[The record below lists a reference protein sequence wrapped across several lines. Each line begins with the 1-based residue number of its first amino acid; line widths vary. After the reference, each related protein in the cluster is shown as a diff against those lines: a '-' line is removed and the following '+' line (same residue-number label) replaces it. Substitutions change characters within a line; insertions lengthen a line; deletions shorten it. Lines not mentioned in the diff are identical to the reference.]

1 MPSDQLH
8 KRAQNGADTAVERP
22 PLPPVLMD
30 RVGFLL
36 AMTKGGAENIVSK
49 ALEEIGIYPRQ
60 YGLMLVL
67 ASEGPLSQG
76 ELAEWV
82 RTDRTTMVALV
93 DGLEERGYVR
103 RERNPADRRAYHLQL
118 TGQGKRAI
126 TRGKTLM
133 RRAEKQLLSALTE
146 RERSQLIELLGKVAT
161 DVGQPPS
168 DTIDRVPR
176 R

>member
-1 MPSDQLH
+1 MHSDPIPVSTKPSV
-8 KRAQNGADTAVERP
+8 DTAAERP
-22 PLPPVLMD
+22 PFPPVLME
-30 RVGFLL
+30 RIGFLL
-36 AMTKGGAENIVSK
+36 AMAKGGAETIVAS
-49 ALEEIGIYPRQ
+49 ALEELGIFPRQ

-67 ASEGPLSQG
+67 ATEGPLSQG

>member
-1 MPSDQLH
+1 MSS
-8 KRAQNGADTAVERP
+8 KP

-36 AMTKGGAENIVSK
+36 AMTKGGAESIVSTE
-49 ALEEIGIYPRQ
+49 LEEIGIYPRQ

-93 DGLEERGYVR
+93 DGLEQRGYVK
-103 RERNPADRRAYHLQL
+103 RERNPDDRRAYQLQL
-118 TGQGKRAI
+118 TAKGRKAL
-126 TRGKTLM
+126 TRGRGLM
-133 RRAEKQLLSALTE
+133 RRAENQLLRSLDADE
-146 RERSQLIELLGKVAT
+146 RARLVELLGKVAV
-161 DVGQPPS
+161 DIGRPPG
-168 DTIDRVPR
+168 DLVDNVPR

>member
-103 RERNPADRRAYHLQL
+103 RERNPADRRAYRLQL
-118 TGQGKRAI
+118 TAEGKRALP
-126 TRGKTLM
+126 RCRAVM
-133 RRAEKQLLSALTE
+133 RRAENQLLRSLDSEE
-146 RERSQLIELLGKVAT
+146 RAQLIELLGKVAV
-161 DVGQPPS
+161 DVGQPPG
-168 DTIDRVPR
+168 DTIDNVPR

>member
-1 MPSDQLH
+1 MS
-8 KRAQNGADTAVERP
+8 ERP

-36 AMTKGGAENIVSK
+36 AMTKGGAEKVVSGE
-49 ALEEIGIYPRQ
+49 LEELGIYPRQ

-67 ASEGPLSQG
+67 AAEGPLSQG

-103 RERNPADRRAYHLQL
+103 REKNPTDRRAYQLHL
-118 TGQGKRAI
+118 TAKGKRAL
-126 TRGKTLM
+126 TRGRALM
-133 RRAEKQLLSALTE
+133 RRAENQLLRSLDSDE
-146 RERSQLIELLGKVAT
+146 RAQLIELLGKVAL
-161 DVGQPPS
+161 DVGRPPS
-168 DTIDRVPR
+168 DLIDTVAR